1 VGHGLA
7 KLKPDPETCRARLV
21 RAAFPEFPMVN
32 IFVAE
37 ELTATV
43 PKSRDVELVTRI
55 ATGAGAEV
63 SETSV
68 GEFTAFDW
76 SAS

>member
-1 VGHGLA
+1 M
-7 KLKPDPETCRARLV
+7 KPDPETCTARLV
-21 RAAFPEFPMVN
+21 RVAFPEFPMVN

-37 ELTATV
+37 EFTATV
-43 PKSRDVELVTRI
+43 PKSRDVELVVRI

-63 SETSV
+63 SATSV
-68 GEFTAFDW
+68 GEFTAFDS

>member
-1 VGHGLA
+1 M
-7 KLKPDPETCRARLV
+7 
-21 RAAFPEFPMVN
+21 AFPEFPMVN

-37 ELTATV
+37 EFTATV
-43 PKSRDVELVTRI
+43 PKSRDVELVVRI

-63 SETSV
+63 SATSV
-68 GEFTAFDW
+68 GEFTAFDS